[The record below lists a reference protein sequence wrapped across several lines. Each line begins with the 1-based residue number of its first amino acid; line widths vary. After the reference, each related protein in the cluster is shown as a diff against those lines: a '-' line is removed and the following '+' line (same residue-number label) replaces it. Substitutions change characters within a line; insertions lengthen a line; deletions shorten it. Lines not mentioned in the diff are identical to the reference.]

1 MSGFVRDQDAKA
13 LSLNSGSKKW
23 QYNVIG
29 TSISVIDFLSSS
41 SEFKPLIKE
50 LQRKR
55 LINYLNVLENITFI
69 APGEK
74 AFNNETELTPEILKY
89 HVLDGMLFT
98 EDVIDEYVF
107 RSHMYNYGEKNG
119 VGVKV
124 KKMVDSEGH
133 KKVDIGGVSIVK
145 GDYIIRN
152 GIIQVTDK
160 IMIPPKNMYSILSVD
175 PDMTIFMNL
184 VNHGILKHEK
194 ITVFAPTNR
203 AFKSLNDVEYTYL
216 RSRYG
221 ISDLKMLI
229 LNHLQTNNVIYK
241 CDVIDKIA
249 FKSDANGLLNI
260 VKNGTGFYVNGY
272 KIVQY
277 DIITKNGVIHKID
290 NLIFPR
296 YLEFTPIK
304 YLYGADTTKFA
315 NEILVA
321 GLIDLVNNKTIEQVI
336 LAPIDSS
343 FYFDTDMKEIRCVQ
357 EIKYHFIYDWF
368 DIDTLEDEKLLTT
381 KMEEKLLGGRN
392 QKIKISR
399 KNGEIWLND
408 RSMILGK
415 PLVIGK
421 TKIYRIDSE
430 LVPPLLLPAMVAPMF
445 HISISMEYLYNT
457 KMDILLRNK
466 ESLTYFVPTNSAW
479 EDLGLVQDYLAL
491 NSSKDLL
498 KEVLINTIFNE
509 VLHFDELLLI
519 NKTIFTLGGA
529 SATIQK
535 YPTGFFLISENKS
548 STFQIEKRD
557 ILLKN
562 GVAHAVSKVFIPST
576 LNITPQHLFSTKH
589 ISLFPQTIELS
600 DLFYILNPQEK
611 FTILA
616 PIDSAWKTLKNI
628 VHDNLTLQE
637 IVKLHLLPPQLNN
650 SDFLKDI
657 YPRKSLHKD
666 GIKIGAVKID
676 GSLYNINFYSSK
688 NCYQQIN
695 ILGEGKT
702 SFHGQ
707 ILIIDRVLD
716 PKCLSSTSYTYI
728 LQFFFLIML
737 IFIIF
742 CFLIK
747 KILHKNSLNYITA
760 ALNNRFHFYNRH
772 MLYYSRYNNQDSDE
786 GLPILRFNYLPKRS
800 LFGSTLGRTLTV

>member
-1 MSGFVRDQDAKA
+1 MLLLIETFKR
-13 LSLNSGSKKW
+13 LNS
-23 QYNVIG
+23 I
-29 TSISVIDFLSSS
+29 
-41 SEFKPLIKE
+41 
-50 LQRKR
+50 
-55 LINYLNVLENITFI
+55 
-69 APGEK
+69 
-74 AFNNETELTPEILKY
+74 
-89 HVLDGMLFT
+89 
-98 EDVIDEYVF
+98 
-107 RSHMYNYGEKNG
+107 
-119 VGVKV
+119 
-124 KKMVDSEGH
+124 
-133 KKVDIGGVSIVK
+133 
-145 GDYIIRN
+145 
-152 GIIQVTDK
+152 
-160 IMIPPKNMYSILSVD
+160 
-175 PDMTIFMNL
+175 
-184 VNHGILKHEK
+184 
-194 ITVFAPTNR
+194 
-203 AFKSLNDVEYTYL
+203 EYTYL

-249 FKSDANGLLNI
+249 SKSDANGLLNI
-260 VKNGTGFYVNGY
+260 VKNRTGFYVNEY

-290 NLIFPR
+290 NLMFPG

-304 YLYGADTTKFA
+304 YLYGTDTTKFA
-315 NEILVA
+315 DEILVT
-321 GLIDLVNNKTIEQVI
+321 GLIDLVNNKSIEQVI

-343 FYFDTDMKEIRCVQ
+343 FYFDIDMKKIRCIQ
-357 EIKYHFIYDWF
+357 EIKYHFIYNWF
-368 DIDTLEDEKLLTT
+368 DIDTLEGQKLLTT
-381 KMEEKLLGGRN
+381 KMKEKLLGGKN

-415 PLVIGK
+415 SLVIGK

-430 LVPPLLLPAMVAPMF
+430 LVPPFSFPATAAPIF

-479 EDLGLVQDYLAL
+479 KDLGLVKDYLTL
-491 NSSKDLL
+491 DSSKDIL

-509 VLHFDELLLI
+509 VLYFDELLLL

-535 YPTGFFLISENKS
+535 YPTGFSIISKNKS
-548 STFQIEKRD
+548 CKFQIEEHD
-557 ILLKN
+557 ILLEN
-562 GVAHAVSKVFIPST
+562 GVAHTVSKVFIPST

-589 ISLFPQTIELS
+589 VSLFPQTIESS
-600 DLFYILNPQEK
+600 DLFYLLNPQEK

-616 PIDSAWKTLKNI
+616 PIDSAWRTIKNM
-628 VHDNLTLQE
+628 VRDNSTLQE

-650 SDFLKDI
+650 SDFLKDV
-657 YPRKSLHKD
+657 YPRPSLHKD

-702 SFHGQ
+702 TFHGQ

-716 PKCLSSTSYTYI
+716 PKCLLSTSYTYI
-728 LQFFFLIML
+728 FQIFFLIMV

-742 CFLIK
+742 CFFIK
-747 KILHKNSLNYITA
+747 KIFHKNSFNYIIA

-772 MLYYSRYNNQDSDE
+772 LLYHSGCNTQDPDE
-786 GLPILRFNYLPKRS
+786 GLPILHFNYLSKRS
-800 LFGSTLGRTLTV
+800 LFGLTLSRALTV